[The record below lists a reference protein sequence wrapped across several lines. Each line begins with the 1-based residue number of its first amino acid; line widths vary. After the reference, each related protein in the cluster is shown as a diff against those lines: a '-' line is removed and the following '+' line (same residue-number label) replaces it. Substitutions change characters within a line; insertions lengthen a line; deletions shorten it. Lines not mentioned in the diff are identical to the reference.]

1 MKHLTEESVY
11 RTSKRKLSW
20 FAGNFP
26 DLCLYGKFIGITLR
40 SARMAKRGLYDSAAW
55 SDSSCKVLR
64 ALESV
69 GVDVTV
75 EGMDILGRLNSACVF
90 IGNHMSTL
98 ETLILPGIIQP
109 FMEVT
114 FVVKEGLVRYPVF
127 KHVMRSRDP
136 VLVGRTNPR
145 EDLKAVLEGGTEKL
159 KSGSSMIIF
168 PQTTR
173 STSLDPEQ
181 FNTIGVKLARR
192 AQVPVV
198 PFALKTDAW
207 GIGKIVK
214 EFGKVDP
221 SKRVWFAFGEPIMI
235 SGSGREEHKFIME
248 YIMGKLL
255 DWS

>member
-1 MKHLTEESVY
+1 
-11 RTSKRKLSW
+11 
-20 FAGNFP
+20 
-26 DLCLYGKFIGITLR
+26 
-40 SARMAKRGLYDSAAW
+40 MAKRGLYDSAAW